1 MVAHIYLLPR
11 MKHSKRNI
19 FLNSGLGNM
28 LNLLFFV
35 LILFACNTKENDV
48 EIIWV
53 QDQAKSIQ
61 LSDKI
66 LAGIFM
72 NEVPG
77 VIQIRSVKDSTHTPI
92 LGNFTLKKPVRF
104 EPLVPFTKGFT
115 YEIMFDGSRV
125 ATFSIPSADQKNA
138 PSIIAIY
145 PEQDTLPENI
155 LKMYLHFS
163 APMREGFS
171 GNFVRVIH
179 ADKDTLNDVFLKM
192 EPELWNEDRT
202 VLTLWFDPGRIK
214 RDLQP
219 NLKLGNPLQKN
230 STYTL
235 FISKQWQNAQ
245 GLSMNKNVTKTFW
258 VKTCDSLSPNI
269 LQWNIVSPPI
279 NTRAPLAIQL
289 QEPLDHYLLLE
300 TLTIMDSS
308 QKKLAGKW
316 EIQNEDQVIQ
326 FIPNNPW
333 QAGNY
338 QLIIASQLEDLA
350 GNNLNKV
357 FDRDISKSKTPDN
370 KPFYSRKFK
379 VQ

>member
-1 MVAHIYLLPR
+1 MAAHIYLLPR
-11 MKHSKRNI
+11 MKHFKRNS
-19 FLNSGLGNM
+19 FLQSGLGKM

-35 LILFACNTKENDV
+35 LILFSCNTKENNV

-53 QDQAKSIQ
+53 QEQAK
-61 LSDKI
+61 KI
-66 LAGIFM
+66 HIAEKLLADIPVTDM
-72 NEVPG
+72 SNSVH
-77 VIQIRSVKDSTHTPI
+77 VRLVKDNTHTNI
-92 LGNFTLKKPVRF
+92 LGNYSVEKYLQF
-104 EPLVPFTKGFT
+104 EPLVPFTRGLT
-115 YEIMFDGSRV
+115 YEVVINEKQV
-125 ATFSIPSADQKNA
+125 ASFTIPLADQKDT

-171 GNFVRVIH
+171 GDFVRVIN

-245 GLSMNKNVTKTFW
+245 GLSLNKNVTKSFW
-258 VKTCDSLSPNI
+258 VKTRDSLSPNI
-269 LQWNIVSPPI
+269 HQWSIVSPPI
-279 NTRAPLAIQL
+279 NTKSPLSVQL

-300 TLTIMDSS
+300 TLTIIDNS
-308 QKKLAGKW
+308 QKNLAGKW
-316 EIQNEDQVIQ
+316 EIQNKDQIIH
-326 FIPNNPW
+326 FTPNNPW